1 MGVIDVVVAD
11 DHPIV
16 RRAICELFR
25 TAGDIRVVRACADGT
40 QAMEAIRETRPSV
53 AVLDVSMPNMTGLEV
68 LSAANREHLPTR
80 ILLLAASAGSRDI
93 ITAMSEGAYGFLL
106 KDSKPDKILACVRE
120 IAAGRKCLPFES
132 LERSHEI
139 ERQDQYVSIERL
151 LTPREWKVMALATQG
166 LSNKEIGRQLNMT
179 AGTAKIHLHHVFQ
192 KIGVKNRTALATV
205 AFRYTKDEQT
215 TASRQSLRSES

>member
-1 MGVIDVVVAD
+1 MGVIDVIVAD

-16 RRAICELFR
+16 RQGICEFFR
-25 TAGDIRVVRACADGT
+25 SAGDIRVVRACADGI
-40 QAMEAIRETRPSV
+40 QAMEAIRETRPAV
-53 AVLDVSMPNMTGLEV
+53 AVLDVSMPNMTGLQV
-68 LSAANREHLPTR
+68 LSATGREQLPTR
-80 ILLLAASAGSRDI
+80 ILLLAALADSRDI
-93 ITAMSEGAYGFLL
+93 ITAMAEGAYGFLL
-106 KDSKPDKILACVRE
+106 KESHPNEILACVRE
-120 IAAGRKCLPFES
+120 ISAGRKCLPFES
-132 LERSHEI
+132 LERSREV
-139 ERQDQYVSIERL
+139 ERQAEYVSVERL

-215 TASRQSLRSES
+215 IA

>member
-1 MGVIDVVVAD
+1 
-11 DHPIV
+11 
-16 RRAICELFR
+16 
-25 TAGDIRVVRACADGT
+25 
-40 QAMEAIRETRPSV
+40 MEAIRETRPSV